1 MKVTKALS
9 IDDIYREVKDYDLVF
24 TAEAALADALNNRV
38 EEPRLGKLAYTP
50 RGYVYRRF
58 QNEELLTKKELFL
71 EVINELDVN
80 WKEGEYLLNH
90 VIRAWEET
98 GDPKEVL
105 KDQRFSRDGLESII
119 QLLRNTK
126 NVYREL
132 ERAEVDESHSV
143 CVVSQYQFNELDRSL
158 IPPGFDV
165 LEVFREKKVNLPP
178 FHVYNSANK
187 LVGSLVDNLE
197 RLDLEEA
204 AVVVHP
210 DSEYDSLLRTH
221 LRSADLEFQV
231 SGKLQNSEFLRTLI
245 QVGEL
250 GLNYPRIKLKG
261 AKPVLS
267 KLGYHLDK
275 SREEEFVPDTTS
287 ANSDEINR
295 LLAEA
300 GSSTFAELF
309 SRISESNLEKRKEV
323 REVLEG
329 LNLWGK
335 ELTEKRLNNLKYYL
349 DSFDLETDE
358 SDTGLLLAN
367 PGSVSFIDR
376 SVVFFVGMS
385 AKWDRSVEER
395 PWREVGEIRKRN
407 LRDFKCLLQNG
418 DERLFMV
425 QSGRMNRQIT
435 PSTYFNE
442 LKPGL
447 SSFTDGNE
455 GEDYLKHERSAPAGS
470 GFRDDYV
477 QKTPEKVEV
486 LSKTDLNQL
495 ALSPRDYFFD
505 QLVREPDRDYFRKG
519 TVLHDFA
526 EFYANFPDFVNS
538 RDELEF
544 VELMAERMKSIT
556 EESSLAELRTEFRVG
571 MRLIK
576 RYLDG
581 KELNRSSDK
590 DNESYT
596 PGRGENFLAVEFG
609 KKIERAYTEMFF
621 LDKKL
626 GGKGKVDLVN
636 GRELVDYK
644 TGKRKTRGSVVRD
657 SNVDLFKNRPE
668 FQPILYLAYHQKV
681 RENQELK
688 FTFFHLLDDVAGALR
703 DEVELGDLI
712 TSVTY
717 YPYKFSEYITSPEA
731 FDSLNSSEK
740 RSRLLDPIGE
750 ENFLTALSNL
760 DFDRG
765 DFYSKKKALTHRNQ
779 LKSLCRDHVEVGR
792 GKDLTEKQFDKAV
805 TSILKTS
812 LYKLRTKNYFRDDLE
827 AFEEYLES
835 KIERLNRWRRSRFPV
850 GDNDLEEVSHRD
862 LILGGDG
869 R

>member
-1 MKVTKALS
+1 MKVRNVMT
-9 IDDIYREVKDYDLVF
+9 IDEIFREVKDYDLVF
-24 TAEAALADALNNRV
+24 TVEAALADALNNRV
-38 EEPRLGKLAYTP
+38 EAPRLGKLAYTP

-71 EVINELDVN
+71 EVIDELDFS

-90 VIRAWEET
+90 AIRAWEEA

-105 KDQRFSRDGLESII
+105 RDQRFSRDRLEPVIRI
-119 QLLRNTK
+119 LRNTK

-132 ERAEVDESHSV
+132 ERTEVNESHSV
-143 CVVSQYQFNELDRSL
+143 CVISPYQFNELDRSL
-158 IPPGFDV
+158 IPPGSD
-165 LEVFREKKVNLPP
+165 LLKVFRKKKVNLPP

-187 LVGSLVDNLE
+187 LIGSLVDNLG
-197 RLDLEEA
+197 RLDLEET

-221 LRSADLEFQV
+221 LRSRGMEFQV
-231 SGKLQNSEFLRTLI
+231 SGVLQNSEFLRTLI

-250 GLNYPRIKLKG
+250 GLNYPKLKLKQ

-267 KLGYHLDK
+267 KLGYDLDK

-287 ANSDEINR
+287 ENSKEINS
-295 LLAEA
+295 LLEEL
-300 GSSTFAELF
+300 GHSTFADLF
-309 SRISESNLEKRKEV
+309 SRISESNLEERKEV
-323 REVLEG
+323 RKVLED
-329 LNLWGK
+329 LNLWERG
-335 ELTEKRLNNLKYYL
+335 LTETRLNNLKYYL

-367 PGSVSFIDR
+367 PGSGSFIDR

-385 AKWDRSVEER
+385 SKWDRSVEER
-395 PWREVGEIRKRN
+395 PWREVGEIRKKN
-407 LRDFKCLLQNG
+407 LKNFKCLLQNG
-418 DERLFMV
+418 DKRLFMV
-425 QSGRMNRQIT
+425 QSEKMNRKIT

-442 LKPGL
+442 IEPGL
-447 SSFTDGNE
+447 SSFTDGKE
-455 GEDYLKHERSAPAGS
+455 GEDYLKRERSAPAGS

-477 QKTPEKVEV
+477 RKNPEGVDV

-505 QLVREPDRDYFRKG
+505 QLVSEPDRDYFRKG

-538 RDELEF
+538 RDEVEF
-544 VELMAERMKSIT
+544 VELMVERMRSIT
-556 EESSLAELRTEFRVG
+556 EGSNLAELRTEFRVG

-576 RYLDG
+576 RYLDEKALKRG
-581 KELNRSSDK
+581 SEKN
-590 DNESYT
+590 NEAYV
-596 PGRGENFLAVEFG
+596 PGRGENFLAEEFG
-609 KKIERAYTEMFF
+609 KKVERNSTEMFF
-621 LDKKL
+621 LDREL

-644 TGKRKTRGSVVRD
+644 TGGRKTLGSVVRA
-657 SNVDLFKNRPE
+657 SNVDLFDGRPE
-668 FQPILYLAYHQKV
+668 FQPILYLAYHRKV

-703 DEVELGDLI
+703 GEVELEDL
-712 TSVTY
+712 TTTVTY
-717 YPYKFSEYITSPEA
+717 YPYSFAEYITSSEA
-731 FDSLNSSEK
+731 FAALNSSGS

-750 ENFLTALSNL
+750 QNFLKALSKL
-760 DFDRG
+760 DFDQE
-765 DFYSKKKALTHRNQ
+765 DFYSKEKALTYRNR
-779 LKSLCRDHVEVGR
+779 LKNLCRDHVEVGR

-805 TSILKTS
+805 ASILKTS

-827 AFEEYLES
+827 AFEEYLKS
-835 KIERLNRWRRSRFPV
+835 TIERLNRWRNSRFPV
-850 GDNDLEEVSHRD
+850 GDNDLEDVSHRD
-862 LILGGDG
+862 LILSGDG

>member
-1 MKVTKALS
+1 MKVTKALT
-9 IDDIYREVKDYDLVF
+9 IDEIYREVKDYDLVF
-24 TAEAALADALNNRV
+24 TAEAALADALNNRI
-38 EEPRLGKLAYTP
+38 EGPRLGKLAYTP
-50 RGYVYRRF
+50 RGYAYRRF

-105 KDQRFSRDGLESII
+105 KDQRFSRDRLEPII
-119 QLLRNTK
+119 WVLRNTK

-132 ERAEVDESHSV
+132 ERTEVNESHSV
-143 CVVSQYQFNELDRSL
+143 CVVSLYQFNELDRSL
-158 IPPGFDV
+158 IPPCSDV
-165 LEVFREKKVNLPP
+165 LKVFGEKKVNLPP
-178 FHVYNSANK
+178 FHVFNSANK

-197 RLDLEEA
+197 RFDLEET

-221 LRSADLEFQV
+221 LRHADMEFQV

-245 QVGEL
+245 QIGEL
-250 GLNYPRIKLKG
+250 GLNYPRVKLTQ

-267 KLGYHLDK
+267 KIGFPLDK

-287 ANSDEINR
+287 ENSDEINR
-295 LLAEA
+295 LLAEVER
-300 GSSTFAELF
+300 STFAELF
-309 SRISESNLEKRKEV
+309 GRLSESNLENGKEV
-323 REVLEG
+323 GEVLED
-329 LNLWGK
+329 LNLWEK

-385 AKWDRSVEER
+385 SKWDRAVEER
-395 PWREVGEIRKRN
+395 PWRGVEEVRERN
-407 LRDFKCLLQNG
+407 LRNFKCLLQNG
-418 DERLFMV
+418 DEQLFMV
-425 QSGRMNRQIT
+425 QSEKMNRKIT

-455 GEDYLKHERSAPAGS
+455 GGDYLKHERSAPAGS

-477 QKTPEKVEV
+477 RRTPEEDNV

-505 QLVREPDRDYFRKG
+505 QLVREPDQDYFRKG

-538 RDELEF
+538 RDEVEF
-544 VELMAERMKSIT
+544 VELMADRMKSIT
-556 EESSLAELRTEFRVG
+556 DESNITELGTEFRVG
-571 MRLIK
+571 VRLIK

-581 KELNRSSDK
+581 KELKHSGEKNSEAYS
-590 DNESYT
+590 
-596 PGRGENFLAVEFG
+596 PGRGENFLAEEFG
-609 KKIERAYTEMFF
+609 KKIERRYTEMFF
-621 LDKKL
+621 LDRSL

-644 TGKRKTRGSVVRD
+644 TGRRKTLGSVVRD
-657 SNVDLFKNRPE
+657 SNVDLFEGRPE
-668 FQPILYLAYHQKV
+668 FQPILYLAYHRRVRNNQK
-681 RENQELK
+681 LK

-703 DEVELGDLI
+703 DEVNLKDL
-712 TSVTY
+712 TTTVTY
-717 YPYKFSEYITSPEA
+717 YPHKFSEYIISPEA
-731 FDSLNSSEK
+731 FDVLNSSGK
-740 RSRLLDPIGE
+740 RSKLLDPIGE
-750 ENFLTALSNL
+750 ENFSNALSKL
-760 DFDRG
+760 DLESE
-765 DFYSKKKALTHRNQ
+765 DFYSKEKALAYQNQ
-779 LKSLCRDHVEVGR
+779 LKQLCLDYVEVGR
-792 GKDLTEKQFDKAV
+792 GKDLTEKQLNKAV
-805 TSILKTS
+805 ASILKTS

-827 AFEEYLES
+827 AFEEYLDS
-835 KIERLNRWRRSRFPV
+835 TLERLNNWKRSRFPV
-850 GDNDLEEVSHRD
+850 GDNDLEKVSHRD
-862 LILGGDG
+862 LILSGDG

>member
-455 GEDYLKHERSAPAGS
+455 GR
-470 GFRDDYV
+470 
-477 QKTPEKVEV
+477 
-486 LSKTDLNQL
+486 
-495 ALSPRDYFFD
+495 
-505 QLVREPDRDYFRKG
+505 
-519 TVLHDFA
+519 
-526 EFYANFPDFVNS
+526 
-538 RDELEF
+538 
-544 VELMAERMKSIT
+544 I
-556 EESSLAELRTEFRVG
+556 
-571 MRLIK
+571 I
-576 RYLDG
+576 
-581 KELNRSSDK
+581 
-590 DNESYT
+590 
-596 PGRGENFLAVEFG
+596 
-609 KKIERAYTEMFF
+609 
-621 LDKKL
+621 
-626 GGKGKVDLVN
+626 
-636 GRELVDYK
+636 
-644 TGKRKTRGSVVRD
+644 
-657 SNVDLFKNRPE
+657 
-668 FQPILYLAYHQKV
+668 
-681 RENQELK
+681 
-688 FTFFHLLDDVAGALR
+688 
-703 DEVELGDLI
+703 
-712 TSVTY
+712 
-717 YPYKFSEYITSPEA
+717 
-731 FDSLNSSEK
+731 
-740 RSRLLDPIGE
+740 
-750 ENFLTALSNL
+750 
-760 DFDRG
+760 
-765 DFYSKKKALTHRNQ
+765 
-779 LKSLCRDHVEVGR
+779 
-792 GKDLTEKQFDKAV
+792 
-805 TSILKTS
+805 
-812 LYKLRTKNYFRDDLE
+812 
-827 AFEEYLES
+827 
-835 KIERLNRWRRSRFPV
+835 
-850 GDNDLEEVSHRD
+850 
-862 LILGGDG
+862 
-869 R
+869 

>member
-1 MKVTKALS
+1 MKVKRVLT
-9 IDDIYREVKDYDLVF
+9 IDEIYRKVKDYDLVL

-80 WKEGEYLLNH
+80 WKEGEYLLDH

-98 GDPKEVL
+98 GNPKEVL
-105 KDQRFSRDGLESII
+105 KDQKFSRERLEPMFRI
-119 QLLRNTK
+119 LGNTK

-132 ERAEVDESHSV
+132 ERTKISQSHSV
-143 CVVSQYQFNELDRSL
+143 CVVSPYQFNELDRSL
-158 IPPGFDV
+158 VPPGSDV
-165 LEVFREKKVNLPP
+165 LKVFEEKKVNLPP
-178 FHVYNSANK
+178 FHVYSSANK
-187 LVGSLVDNLE
+187 LVGSVVDNLE
-197 RLDLEEA
+197 RLDLEDT

-221 LRSADLEFQV
+221 LRSANMGFQV

-250 GLNYPRIKLKG
+250 GLNYPRVKLKG
-261 AKPVLS
+261 AKPVLNRI
-267 KLGYHLDK
+267 GYQLDK
-275 SREEEFVPDTTS
+275 SREEEFVPDAT
-287 ANSDEINR
+287 AENSDEINR
-295 LLAEA
+295 LLAGA

-309 SRISESNLEKRKEV
+309 SWISESNLGKRKEV
-323 REVLEG
+323 KGALED

-358 SDTGLLLAN
+358 SDSGLLLAN
-367 PGSVSFIDR
+367 PGSVSFVDR

-385 AKWDRSVEER
+385 SKWDRAVEER
-395 PWREVGEIRKRN
+395 PWREVDEIRKRN

-425 QSGRMNRQIT
+425 QSEKLNKKIT

-442 LKPGL
+442 LEPGL

-455 GEDYLKHERSAPAGS
+455 GEDYLKYGRSAPAGS
-470 GFRDDYV
+470 GFRDDYIR
-477 QKTPEKVEV
+477 KTPEEIKV
-486 LSKTDLNQL
+486 LSKTALNHL

-538 RDELEF
+538 RDEVEF
-544 VELMAERMKSIT
+544 VGLMAERMQSIT

-581 KELNRSSDK
+581 KELKRNSDK
-590 DNESYT
+590 DCQAYA
-596 PGRGENFLAVEFG
+596 PGRGENFLAEEFG
-609 KKIERAYTEMFF
+609 KEIERTYTEMFF
-621 LDKKL
+621 LDSEL

-681 RENQELK
+681 RDNQKLK

-703 DEVELGDLI
+703 GELELGDL
-712 TSVTY
+712 TTTVTY

-731 FDSLNSSEK
+731 FDVFNSTGK

-750 ENFLTALSNL
+750 ENFLTVLKNL
-760 DFDRG
+760 DFDPE

-779 LKSLCRDHVEVGR
+779 LKNLCRDHVEVGR

-805 TSILKTS
+805 ASILKTS
-812 LYKLRTKNYFRDDLE
+812 LYKMRTKNYFRDDLE
-827 AFEEYLES
+827 TFEEYLES
-835 KIERLNRWRRSRFPV
+835 RIERLNRWRSSRFPV

>member
-1 MKVTKALS
+1 MKVTKVLT
-9 IDDIYREVKDYDLVF
+9 IDEIYREVKDYDLVF

-50 RGYVYRRF
+50 RSYVYRRF

-71 EVINELDVN
+71 EVIQELDVS

-90 VIRAWEET
+90 AIRAWEET
-98 GDPKEVL
+98 GNPNAVL
-105 KDQRFSRDGLESII
+105 KDQRFSRDRLEPII
-119 QLLRNTK
+119 RVLRNTK

-132 ERAEVDESHSV
+132 ERSEVNESHSV
-143 CVVSQYQFNELDRSL
+143 CVVSLYQFNELDRSL
-158 IPPGFDV
+158 IPPGSDV
-165 LEVFREKKVNLPP
+165 LKFFGEKKVSLPP
-178 FHVYNSANK
+178 FHVYASANK
-187 LVGSLVDNLE
+187 LVGSLVDNLG
-197 RLDLEEA
+197 RLDLEET

-221 LRSADLEFQV
+221 LRDAGMEFQV

-245 QVGEL
+245 QIGEL
-250 GLNYPRIKLKG
+250 GLNYPRVKLAQ

-267 KLGYHLDK
+267 KIGYHLDK

-287 ANSDEINR
+287 ENSDEINR
-295 LLAEA
+295 LLAEVE
-300 GSSTFAELF
+300 SSTFAELF
-309 SRISESNLEKRKEV
+309 GRISESNLEKRKEV
-323 REVLEG
+323 REVLED
-329 LNLWGK
+329 LNLWEK

-385 AKWDRSVEER
+385 SKWDRAVEER
-395 PWREVGEIRKRN
+395 PWRGVEELRKRDIRN
-407 LRDFKCLLQNG
+407 FKCLLQNG

-425 QSGRMNRQIT
+425 QSEKMNRKIT

-442 LKPGL
+442 LEPGL

-470 GFRDDYV
+470 GFQDDYV
-477 QKTPEKVEV
+477 RKTPEEVDV

-538 RDELEF
+538 RDEAEF
-544 VELMAERMKSIT
+544 VQLMAERMKSIT
-556 EESSLAELRTEFRVG
+556 EESNLPELQTEFRVG
-571 MRLIK
+571 IRLIK
-576 RYLDG
+576 RYLDR
-581 KELNRSSDK
+581 KELKDRSEEG
-590 DNESYT
+590 NEAYT
-596 PGRGENFLAVEFG
+596 PGRGENFLAEEFG
-609 KKIERAYTEMFF
+609 KKIQRRYTEMFF
-621 LDKKL
+621 LDRKL

-644 TGKRKTRGSVVRD
+644 TGKRKTLGSVVRD
-657 SNVDLFKNRPE
+657 SNVGLFDGRPE
-668 FQPILYLAYHQKV
+668 FQPILYLAYHRKV
-681 RENQELK
+681 RNNQELK

-703 DEVELGDLI
+703 GEVELEDL
-712 TSVTY
+712 TTTVTY
-717 YPYKFSEYITSPEA
+717 YPYKFSEYITSSEA
-731 FDSLNSSEK
+731 FDALNSSGK
-740 RSRLLDPIGE
+740 RSKLLDPIGE

-760 DFDRG
+760 DFDPE
-765 DFYSKKKALTHRNQ
+765 DFYSKEKALAYRNQ
-779 LKSLCRDHVEVGR
+779 LKQLCLDYVEIGR

-805 TSILKTS
+805 ASILKTA

-827 AFEEYLES
+827 AFEEYLETT
-835 KIERLNRWRRSRFPV
+835 IERLNGWRSSRFPV
-850 GDNDLEEVSHRD
+850 GDNDLEDVSHRD
-862 LILGGDG
+862 LILSGDG